1 MSSTQTSATLTAIE
15 YLEQHPDIKKYM
27 YNGGDPITKEF
38 DSNGTNQSFGQIL
51 SRANILCNYIRIYLE
66 WPMFSENDPYNNSSM
81 ILFAHV
87 HPLLEEVRKYNKDQL
102 VELLRVVVSNTVILA
117 SLNLPK
123 LMDKNVSDPAT
134 MDEYDTIN
142 SGVVA
147 GIIRYN
153 FETEEKYEHYKITL
167 AGVKNEHEQQTVVD
181 ATEV

>member
-1 MSSTQTSATLTAIE
+1 MSSSQTSAILTSIK
-15 YLEQHPDIKKYM
+15 YLEEHPDIKKYM
-27 YNGGDPITKEF
+27 YNGGDPTTKEF

-51 SRANILCNYIRIYLE
+51 TRAIILCNYIRIYLE
-66 WPMFSENDPYNNSSM
+66 WPMFSENDPYNHSSM

-87 HPLLEEVRKYNKDQL
+87 HPLLEEVRTYNKDQL

-142 SGVVA
+142 SGIVT

-153 FETEEKYEHYKITL
+153 FETEEKYQHYKITL
-167 AGVKNEHEQQTVVD
+167 AGVKSEHEQK
-181 ATEV
+181 TEV